1 MPTTTHSRTDGPHGI
16 ILSRPARGARGA
28 GARAV
33 FLDRDGTLIH
43 DRPGFYLR
51 RPEQV
56 RIYPFTAQAL
66 RLLRRAGFRLIIVSN
81 QSGIGRGFLDLK
93 TLARVHRR
101 LLAGLRRGGA
111 GLDGIYFCPHA
122 PKDRCRCRK
131 PSPLL
136 ARKAA
141 REMRLSIPS
150 SFVVGDKKVD
160 ADLAKALGIPCV
172 QVATGHG
179 KEQRR
184 LYGRRLTA
192 AHLSGTLL
200 SAARWIIRRTGAA
213 VLLLAAA
220 LPPSF
225 AQDPSTAPAAA
236 PSPSLATQAPAAD
249 TTAGG
254 LSPSTTTAAVETPA
268 PVPVQEHSKLRMD
281 WEAAAAPESLIK
293 VIPAGPEFSKV
304 PWFPEHLEFDVKWG
318 ILSVGQATLASQETV
333 ELAGQPAFRIVSEAR
348 SNGFCDGFYTV
359 RDHNESWIH
368 PSSKRSLGYLK
379 RLREGHFFRDE
390 WVLFDYGRNAFY
402 AKRLD
407 KDGTLSTSTG
417 TIPGDVMDIL
427 SSMYFIRPHKL
438 EVGSEVILDV
448 NDKSNWPLM
457 IKVTGREKVSVPA
470 GKFQALIVEPHLR
483 REGIFIQKGKRLRVW
498 ITDDERH
505 MPVLMRVEVFF
516 GHISAYLR
524 KIVRSP

>member
-1 MPTTTHSRTDGPHGI
+1 MSTTTRSKTDGAHGI
-16 ILSRPARGARGA
+16 ILSRLARGA
-28 GARAV
+28 GGTRAARAV

-66 RLLRRAGFRLIIVSN
+66 RLLRRAGFRLVIVSN

-93 TLARVHRR
+93 MLARVHRR
-101 LLAGLRRGGA
+101 LLAGLRQGGA

-150 SFVVGDKKVD
+150 SFVIGDKKVD

-184 LYGRRLTA
+184 LYGRRLAA

-200 SAARWIIRRTGAA
+200 SAARWIIHRTGAA

-236 PSPSLATQAPAAD
+236 PPPALAAESAPAAS
-249 TTAGG
+249 TGPLAGEPALGRTAGG
-254 LSPSTTTAAVETPA
+254 LSAADG
-268 PVPVQEHSKLRMD
+268 HSKLRMD
-281 WEAAAAPESLIK
+281 WEGAATPESLIK
-293 VIPAGPEFSKV
+293 PIPAGPEFSKV
-304 PWFPEHLEFDVKWG
+304 PWFPESLEFDVKWG
-318 ILSVGQATLASQETV
+318 ILAVGHATMASEQTV

-348 SNGFCDGFYTV
+348 SNGFCDGFYKV

-379 RLREGHFFRDE
+379 RLREGNFFRDE

-407 KDGTLSTSTG
+407 KDGALSTSTG

-427 SSMYFIRPHKL
+427 SSLYYIRPHKL
-438 EVGSEVILDV
+438 EVGSEVTLDV
-448 NDKSNWPLM
+448 NDKSNWPLV
-457 IKVTGREKVSVPA
+457 ITVTGREKVSVPA
-470 GKFQALIVEPHLR
+470 GKFSTVIVEPHLR
-483 REGIFIQKGKRLRVW
+483 REGIFVQKGKRLRVW
-498 ITDDERH
+498 LTDDERH

-516 GHISAYLR
+516 GHISTYLR
-524 KIVRSP
+524 KIVRAP